1 MNSTTR
7 RENLIAYLQR
17 HLSATIQELAA
28 YFSVS
33 HMTIRRDLEKLSLRE
48 PIKIIHGGV
57 IYQEAGQTE
66 HYSMPQARIHMI
78 DEKRRIAL
86 KAASLVE
93 PEDIIIIDTGSTGE
107 LIASNLPTDRPLT
120 VICYALNIATMVS
133 RRPNCSLIV
142 SGGFYHE
149 RSMFFE
155 SSEGI
160 ELIKRNRARKAFM
173 TASGISSRLGVTC
186 SHFFESTT
194 KRSALESSLS
204 GILVA
209 DSSKFGAVQTG
220 HFADLKDFD
229 IIITDTGLP
238 DEFREEILAMGK
250 ELYIE

>member
-1 MNSTTR
+1 MNSTLR
-7 RENLIAYLQR
+7 RNTLISYLKQR
-17 HLSATIQELAA
+17 RSATVQELAL

-57 IYQEAGQTE
+57 LYKESDQAGQ
-66 HYSMPQARIHMI
+66 YSMTDARVHMNE
-78 DEKRRIAL
+78 EKQRIAR

-93 PEDIIIIDTGSTGE
+93 ADDIIIIDAGSTGE
-107 LIASNLPTDRPLT
+107 LIAAQLPTDRPIT
-120 VICYALNIATMVS
+120 VICYALNTAVRVS
-133 RRPNCSLIV
+133 RRPNCSLILA
-142 SGGFYHE
+142 GGFYHDS
-149 RSMFFE
+149 SMVFE
-155 SSEGI
+155 SQEGL
-160 ELIKRNRARKAFM
+160 ELIRRNRAKKAFV
-173 TASGISSRLGVTC
+173 TASGISSKLGITC
-186 SHFFESTT
+186 SNFFESTT